1 MEVQK
6 YFLTVDSGG
15 SKTEIIL
22 YDSNGEPINKG
33 VSKGFGAAVD
43 CDRILTELAKDLSD
57 VCEGKTPSVIVCNLG
72 GKNKE
77 QLERTFYSV
86 FPSSRVRVF
95 RESEGVIAKEL
106 CAKFGAQVNL
116 MVGTGSIAVAP
127 TDSGVVISGG
137 WGANISDKGSG
148 YQLGLDAVRLALE
161 ELDGASE
168 LSLLTKALT
177 GIENPPGVTSAEEYC
192 AFRDSVRASL
202 FPFDR
207 ANLAEKAKTVY
218 KCAKAGDPKAL
229 ELYGKTGSD
238 LSGIVLSAMAKTGEE
253 LKCAV
258 VTGGMVNAKEF
269 WQESF
274 EKSLKSRYADFTALY
289 IPDGLS
295 VGLLEIAKRML
306 EGE

>member
-1 MEVQK
+1 MKVKK

-22 YDSNGEPINKG
+22 YNSNGEPVNKG

-43 CDRILTELAKDLSD
+43 CDQILTELAKELSD
-57 VCEGKTPSVIVCNLG
+57 VCGGRAPSVIVCNLG
-72 GKNKE
+72 GRNKE
-77 QLERTFYSV
+77 QVERTFYSV

-161 ELDGASE
+161 EIDGVNE
-168 LSLLTKALT
+168 LSILTKVIA
-177 GIENPPGVTSAEEYC
+177 GVKKPLGVASAEEYC
-192 AFRDSVRASL
+192 SFRDNVRASL

-207 ANLAEKAKTVY
+207 TNLANMAKTVY
-218 KCAKAGDPKAL
+218 KCAKMGDPKAIK
-229 ELYGKTGSD
+229 LYEKTGSD
-238 LSGIVLSAMAKTGEE
+238 LADTVISAMAKTGKE
-253 LKCAV
+253 LKRAV

-274 EKSLKSRYADFTALY
+274 EKKLKSRYEDFTVIY

-295 VGLLEIAKRML
+295 VGLFEIAKNV
-306 EGE
+306 

>member
-22 YDSNGEPINKG
+22 YDSSGESVNKG
-33 VSKGFGAAVD
+33 VSKGFGTAVD
-43 CDRILTELAKDLSD
+43 CDLILTELAKDLSD
-57 VCEGKTPSVIVCNLG
+57 VCEGRAPSVIVCNLG

-77 QLERTFYSV
+77 QVERTIYSA

-161 ELDGASE
+161 EIDGVNE
-168 LSLLTKALT
+168 LSILTKMIT
-177 GIENPPGVTSAEEYC
+177 GVKKPLGVASAEEYC
-192 AFRDSVRASL
+192 SFRDNVRASL

-207 ANLAEKAKTVY
+207 ANLAKMAKNVY
-218 KCAKAGDPKAL
+218 KCAEMGDPKAI
-229 ELYGKTGSD
+229 ELYEKTGSD
-238 LSGIVLSAMAKTGEE
+238 LADTVISAMAKTGKE
-253 LKCAV
+253 LKRAV

-269 WQESF
+269 WQEGF
-274 EKSLKSRYADFTALY
+274 EKKLKSRYEDFTAIY

-295 VGLLEIAKRML
+295 VGLFEIAKKMF